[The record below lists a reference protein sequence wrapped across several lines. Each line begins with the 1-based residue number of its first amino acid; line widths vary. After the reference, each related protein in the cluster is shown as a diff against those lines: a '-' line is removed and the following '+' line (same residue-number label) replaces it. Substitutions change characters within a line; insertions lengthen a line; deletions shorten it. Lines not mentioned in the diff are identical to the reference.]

1 MNRVQEPA
9 KILNPGGFEG
19 ERVRAIMDDDRRRLE
34 AQQTITRKREEK
46 LKKQK
51 MEKEAKE
58 KAKRQPVQRV

>member
-1 MNRVQEPA
+1 
-9 KILNPGGFEG
+9 
-19 ERVRAIMDDDRRRLE
+19 MDDDRIRLE

>member
-1 MNRVQEPA
+1 
-9 KILNPGGFEG
+9 
-19 ERVRAIMDDDRRRLE
+19 MDDDRIRLE

-58 KAKRQPVQRV
+58 KAKKQPVQRV